1 MILHLKLAQEKE
13 CPVACN
19 LGWRWRIQRPG
30 FHAGKHSSMD
40 GGWAGNLRK
49 HRRAVS
55 DVDAALM
62 KHVVDMPP
70 MRTSSNADGLGSM
83 PQPGLDRLRLD
94 DAGSTDSPR
103 RQRRHSRYRKSLE
116 ML

>member
-1 MILHLKLAQEKE
+1 M
-13 CPVACN
+13 ACN
-19 LGWRWRIQRPG
+19 PGWRLHTQRPG
-30 FHAGKHSSMD
+30 FHTGKHSSKD

-55 DVDAALM
+55 NVDAAFM
-62 KHVVDMPP
+62 KHAMDAPP
-70 MRTSSNADGLGSM
+70 MRASSNTDGLGSM
-83 PQPGLDRLRLD
+83 LPPGLDRLRLD